1 MNETLERKP
10 WWRLHGATWA
20 AIGLVLSASVCLN
33 VNVADS
39 LYRLKYGPVRPSV
52 LIDGWP
58 INAVEA
64 DVVSAELHVNP
75 LTMFANI
82 GLTLILAVGTAAK
95 VEQWRRKYGAALR
108 FTSEHGV
115 TLVVLAVALLAMEV
129 VNRSDALVDPIDYVG
144 VLRWPAAS
152 ALFIALCLTCRSF
165 VDLLGFLAGR
175 MTQRHDSQ
183 QKS

>member
-39 LYRLKYGPVRPSV
+39 LYRLKYGPVRPSL

-58 INAVEA
+58 VNAVEE
-64 DVVSAELHVNP
+64 DVVSAELHVNS
-75 LTMFANI
+75 LSLAANAAV
-82 GLTLILAVGTAAK
+82 TLLLALGTGMK
-95 VEQWRRKYGAALR
+95 VEQWKRNDNTALR
-108 FTSEHGV
+108 FTSEHGLTLAVLAV
-115 TLVVLAVALLAMEV
+115 TLVAMEV
-129 VNRSDALVDPIDYVG
+129 VNRSDSLVDPIDYAG
-144 VLRWPAAS
+144 ALRWPAVS
-152 ALFIALCLTCRSF
+152 VLFIALCLTCRSF
-165 VDLLGFLAGR
+165 VDLLGFLAKR
-175 MTQRHDSQ
+175 MTQYPASQ